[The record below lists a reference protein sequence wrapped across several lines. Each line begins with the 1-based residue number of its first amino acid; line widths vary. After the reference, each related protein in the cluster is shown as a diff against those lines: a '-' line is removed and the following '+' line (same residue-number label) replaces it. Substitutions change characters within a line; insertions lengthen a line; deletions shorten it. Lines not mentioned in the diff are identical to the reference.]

1 MIHATLYVDGM
12 AYAGIDAEANDTRQI
27 PGAFREGGGWHN
39 LNSAGGRDVLRW
51 GGEPERIVGI
61 RNLQSVM
68 ARVMGQV
75 QDGLLGAREIRIVLE
90 EGK

>member
-1 MIHATLYVDGM
+1 MIHATLYVDGR
-12 AYAGIDAEANDTRQI
+12 AYAGIDADAEGGTT
-27 PGAFREGGGWHN
+27 PGPAFRPGWHYHD
-39 LNSAGGRDVLRW
+39 STMGRDVLRW
-51 GGEPERIVGI
+51 GGEPERIVGL
-61 RNLQSVM
+61 RNLKSVL